1 MQITKIDDQEE
12 KVILEFEEFN
22 SDDLE
27 YLEEILEPL
36 FQPPLARSEHQV
48 EGNTFVEENWED
60 EEGART
66 ARLIHNAE
74 HQTATLT
81 LKIEKDYL
89 IKLLTKLKESSKTKL
104 K

>member
-1 MQITKIDDQEE
+1 MQITKIDDQED

-27 YLEEILEPL
+27 YLEEILEPF
-36 FQPPLARSEHQV
+36 FQPPLARAEHEV
-48 EGNTFVEENWED
+48 EGNIFVEENWED
-60 EEGART
+60 GSRV

-81 LKIEKDYL
+81 LTIEKDYL
-89 IKLLTKLKESSKTKL
+89 TKLLTKLKDAAKIKP